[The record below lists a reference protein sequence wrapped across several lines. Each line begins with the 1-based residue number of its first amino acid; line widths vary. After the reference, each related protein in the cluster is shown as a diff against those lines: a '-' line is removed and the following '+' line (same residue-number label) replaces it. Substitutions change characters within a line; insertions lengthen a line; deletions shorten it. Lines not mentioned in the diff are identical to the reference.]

1 MMKFIVPLF
10 LSLVFVFGCMESKP
24 DNVEVRINFELPPDT
39 TCETYLADYFEL
51 SIYDSTQKKISTKQ
65 INCGEKQTI
74 TLFME
79 RQEYYATVI
88 LFDKE
93 GYYQSYG
100 SKSINAT
107 EGDTETTVK
116 LDTYLGG
123 VFFTWNTSDCKKF
136 TLSYMNFT
144 MRNEGEPVTAKIWG
158 EDVVLDGYRIPC
170 LAARFELINISPDPK
185 YFVTIEGFREES
197 DHSRIIYDI
206 PEFISGRGQNKVIDI
221 NKFRKVTVS
230 DMQIS
235 WEFDSKSIESCE
247 AAGVKNVVAK
257 LVSEEQTIQLKQ
269 PCDNK
274 YADFYL
280 YDIGNYDFELVLTGL
295 GAAGEALFE
304 TSKHIG
310 VIEPG
315 SIYDDILK
323 EHIYLEEIR

>member
-1 MMKFIVPLF
+1 MKFIIPLVV
-10 LSLVFVFGCMESKP
+10 SLAFIFGCMESKP
-24 DNVEVRINFELPPDT
+24 DNVEVRINFELPPNT
-39 TCETYLADYFEL
+39 TCDTYLADYFEL
-51 SIYDSTQKKISTKQ
+51 SIYDSTQKKITTKR
-65 INCGEKQTI
+65 INCGAKQTI

-88 LFDKE
+88 LFDEE

-100 SKSINAT
+100 AKSIDAT
-107 EGDTETTVK
+107 AGDIETTVK
-116 LDTYLGG
+116 LDTYQGG
-123 VFFTWNTSDCKKF
+123 VFFTWNTSDCKKY

-144 MRNEGEPVTAKIWG
+144 MKSDGEPVKAKIWG
-158 EDVVLDGYRIPC
+158 EDVVLESYRIPC

-185 YFVTIEGFREES
+185 YLATIEGFREES
-197 DHSRIIYDI
+197 DHTRIIYNI

-221 NKFRKVTVS
+221 NKFREVAVS

-257 LVSEEQTIQLKQ
+257 LVSEGQIIQSKQ
-269 PCDNK
+269 PCDDK

-280 YDIGNYDFELVLTGL
+280 YDIGYDDYELVLTGL
-295 GAAGEALFE
+295 GASDEALFE
-304 TSKHIG
+304 SSKHIG

-315 SIYDDILK
+315 SIYNDILK